1 MTTRRAL
8 SPFGIEV
15 TNDVAGRCITSLGA
29 DELRTAVADHRVVVL
44 RGFSVPE
51 DEQTVVF
58 CGQLGE
64 ILQWEFG
71 AINELRVDAD
81 AQNYLY
87 TNRAVP
93 FHWDGAFVGR
103 VPHVIFFHCA
113 QAPPD
118 GHGGETLFCNTVD
131 LVETLTR
138 EEREHLHSVTIT
150 YSTDKIAHYGGQF
163 TAPLLSTHPV
173 TPHSVMRFAEPVD
186 DLNPV
191 HLEITGVEPKE
202 REAFLV
208 RMGLLLRDHRFCL
221 VHGWQT
227 GDVVLADNHALLHG
241 RQAFKSAAPR
251 HLRRINIL

>member
-1 MTTRRAL
+1 MAL
-8 SPFGIEV
+8 SGINRLVSFAKSTGTALYLVGHV
-15 TNDVAGRCITSLGA
+15 TKDGSIAGPRVLEHMVDATLYFEGDSGG
-29 DELRTAVADHRVVVL
+29 RHRMI
-44 RGFSVPE
+44 RAMKNR
-51 DEQTVVF
+51 
-58 CGQLGE
+58 
-64 ILQWEFG
+64 FG
-71 AINELRVDAD
+71 AINELRVDVE

-118 GHGGETLFCNTVD
+118 GLGGETLFCNTVD
-131 LVETLTR
+131 LVESLTR
-138 EEREHLHSVTIT
+138 EEREHLHTVTIT

-202 REAFLV
+202 REAFLE
-208 RMGLLLRDHRFCL
+208 
-221 VHGWQT
+221 WE
-227 GDVVLADNHALLHG
+227 
-241 RQAFKSAAPR
+241 
-251 HLRRINIL
+251 